1 MIIICFILYIIYINI
16 GCIFNFCCNKFRRD
30 ENSNYDNSFSRSSN
44 EGYQRPGFSNEGYQ
58 RPGMNIEMASMKLGF
73 SDKIKYTNLSDN

>member
-1 MIIICFILYIIYINI
+1 MKICS
-16 GCIFNFCCNKFRRD
+16 KFGNNQRD
-30 ENSNYDNSFSRSSN
+30 NYNNNYNRNYN

-58 RPGMNIEMASMKLGF
+58 RPGMNIEMPSMKLGF